1 MLSTLR
7 ALARAP
13 ITLVLVAAALV
24 AQTLVVT
31 TRQLGETPSAAISRH
46 TVDFERF
53 DGEPELGG
61 LFSLWNGRPARM
73 AASFVIHRDFATLA
87 ACVAMTLLLGLR
99 LEPLWGSLRFA
110 LVFLLSSL
118 SGFIVAWLV
127 LETPLGY
134 FSGNCG
140 VLFAAGRLTG
150 PDATGQ
156 RLMARWVL
164 PATVASVLLVIFLTV
179 TGQGHGPYLAW
190 LTAMACGWWI
200 GAGPGQPDA
209 PPALPAL
216 RWLPWML
223 AAGLWGAMHP
233 TWFGSY
239 HWYRS
244 KTALS
249 PETRLERLQR
259 AIKVDPQLIGPHIDL
274 CELLASRNE
283 RHRAWRT
290 ILEALRQHRTEDR
303 LEEAVQ
309 RHWKRFDTDGERM
322 VARETLQQVFADES
336 AWWERRLGI
345 GVGGT
350 IEEGAQ
356 EPTQISSGS
365 STSASPETLYPLDQK
380 INLPPS
386 PDDKGERDPRERN
399 PRPNFNDPD
408 NAAEGR
414 RT

>member
-1 MLSTLR
+1 MR

-13 ITLVLVAAALV
+13 VTLILVAAALV

-31 TRQLGETPSAAISRH
+31 TRHPGETPSAAISRH

-61 LFSLWNGRPARM
+61 LFSLWNGRLARI
-73 AASFVIHRDFATLA
+73 AASFVLHRDFATLA
-87 ACVAMTLLLGLR
+87 ACVGMTLLLGLR
-99 LEPLWGSLRFA
+99 LEPLWGSLRLA
-110 LVFLLSSL
+110 LVFLLTSL
-118 SGFIVAWLV
+118 AGFIVAWLV

-150 PDATGQ
+150 PDGDGH

-164 PATVASVLLVIFLTV
+164 PATVVAVLLVIFLTV

-200 GAGPGQPDA
+200 GAGAEPTHDT
-209 PPALPAL
+209 PALPAM
-216 RWLPWML
+216 RWLPWL
-223 AAGLWGAMHP
+223 IAAGLWGAMHP
-233 TWFGSY
+233 TWFGAY

-249 PETRLERLQR
+249 PDARIDRLQR
-259 AIKVDPQLIGPHIDL
+259 AIKVDPQLVGPHIDL

-303 LEEAVQ
+303 LEGAVQ
-309 RHWKRFDTDGERM
+309 RHWQRFDTDGERM
-322 VARETLQQVFADES
+322 VARETLQQIFADES
-336 AWWERRLGI
+336 AWWERRLRIGI
-345 GVGGT
+345 GGT
-350 IEEGAQ
+350 IDDGAQ
-356 EPTQISSGS
+356 EPTQVLSGS
-365 STSASPETLYPLDQK
+365 PTERSPETLFPLDQK
-380 INLPPS
+380 IDLPPDS
-386 PDDKGERDPRERN
+386 ANPERRPGERV
-399 PRPNFNDPD
+399 PRPDLNGPD